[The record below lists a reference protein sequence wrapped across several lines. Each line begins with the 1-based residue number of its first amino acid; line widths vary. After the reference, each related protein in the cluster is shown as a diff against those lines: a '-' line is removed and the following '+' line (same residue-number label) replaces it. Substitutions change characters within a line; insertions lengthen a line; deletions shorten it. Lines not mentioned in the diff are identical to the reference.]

1 MSLSKTGAIRERLT
15 TSSSAAAIFMALIL
29 GLSGCANNKGTPAE
43 IEQQAF
49 DDLRAELRDVIDDP
63 SRAAAAVAVVDE
75 LESDLADLRQRIET
89 RKQRVRALNADY
101 LTPREEFETYLTQ
114 VAQDIRQ
121 NRNQVSDT
129 YERFLAA
136 VNADERAAI
145 RKAHTQAMNAAIQ
158 SIQSI

>member
-1 MSLSKTGAIRERLT
+1 MALIETTSIREHLIG
-15 TSSSAAAIFMALIL
+15 SSSAAAVFVALIF
-29 GLSGCANNKGTPAE
+29 GLSGCASNNATPAE

-49 DDLRAELRDVIDDP
+49 DDLRTELREVIGDP

-75 LESDLADLRQRIET
+75 LEADLADLRQRIET

-101 LTPREEFETYLTQ
+101 YTPRAEFEAYLNQ
-114 VAQDIRQ
+114 VAQEIRQ

-145 RKAHTQAMNAAIQ
+145 RRAQTQAMNAAIQ

>member
-1 MSLSKTGAIRERLT
+1 MALLAMMAIRDSLIRP
-15 TSSSAAAIFMALIL
+15 SSAAAIFMALIL
-29 GLSGCANNKGTPAE
+29 GLTGCANNKATPAE

-49 DDLRAELRDVIDDP
+49 DDLRAELREVIDDP

-75 LESDLADLRQRIET
+75 LEVDLADLRQRIET

-101 LTPREEFETYLTQ
+101 YTPRAEFEAYLNQ
-114 VAQDIRQ
+114 VAQEIRQ

-136 VNADERAAI
+136 VSADERAAI
-145 RKAHTQAMNAAIQ
+145 RKAQTQAMNAAIQ

>member
-1 MSLSKTGAIRERLT
+1 MSLSETGAIRERLT
-15 TSSSAAAIFMALIL
+15 TSASAAAIFVAFIF
-29 GLSGCANNKGTPAE
+29 GLSGCANNKATPAE

-49 DDLRAELRDVIDDP
+49 DDLRTELREAIDDP
-63 SRAAAAVAVVDE
+63 GRAAAAVAVVDE
-75 LESDLADLRQRIET
+75 LEVDLADLRQRIEV

-101 LTPREEFETYLTQ
+101 YTPRAEFEAYLNQ
-114 VAQDIRQ
+114 VAQEIRQ

-145 RKAHTQAMNAAIQ
+145 RKAQTQAMNAAIQ

>member
-1 MSLSKTGAIRERLT
+1 MALIETTIIREHLIG
-15 TSSSAAAIFMALIL
+15 SSSAAAILFALIL
-29 GLSGCANNKGTPAE
+29 SLSGCANNKATPAE

-49 DDLRAELRDVIDDP
+49 DDLRTELLEVIDDP
-63 SRAAAAVAVVDE
+63 GRAAAAVAVVDE
-75 LESDLADLRQRIET
+75 LEVALADLRQRIEV

-101 LTPREEFETYLTQ
+101 YTPRAEFEAYLNQ
-114 VAQDIRQ
+114 VAQEIRQ

-136 VNADERAAI
+136 VSADERAAI
-145 RKAHTQAMNAAIQ
+145 RKAQTQAMNAAIQ